1 MYDCYLW
8 KVLFVLFVPFQNF
21 FWSVNCENLVYKLCI
36 TFWRC
41 QDIQTLFILECIF
54 GKFNCNFPL
63 FFLTLFLSGLQIVQV
78 TFVVLFCW
86 SVNSMSWV
94 SEFEAYFGDVLVLL
108 FIERLICTIFAYP
121 DFFLVCNLCDS
132 GQQIMP
138 HIPDSSIYVQ
148 CWYWR
153 FLVVGIFRRVSFNS

>member
-1 MYDCYLW
+1 MESSICTVCTISEFFLVCKLW
-8 KVLFVLFVPFQNF
+8 KSSLQIMHYILEV
-21 FWSVNCENLVYKLCI
+21 K
-36 TFWRC
+36 
-41 QDIQTLFILECIF
+41 DIQTLFILECIF

-78 TFVVLFCW
+78 TFLVLFCW
-86 SVNSMSWV
+86 SINSMSWV
-94 SEFEAYFGDVLVLL
+94 SEFKTYFRDVLVLL

-121 DFFLVCNLCDS
+121 DFFLVCNLYDS

-153 FLVVGIFRRVSFNS
+153 SLVVGIFRRVSFNS